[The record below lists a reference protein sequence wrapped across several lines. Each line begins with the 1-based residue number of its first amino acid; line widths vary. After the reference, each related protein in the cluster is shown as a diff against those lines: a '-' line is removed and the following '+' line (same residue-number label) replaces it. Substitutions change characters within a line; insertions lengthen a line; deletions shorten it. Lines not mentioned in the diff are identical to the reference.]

1 MGLPARRG
9 AGVSELVKAFLLVI
23 VGLSADAEHGDLFK
37 KWGGVM
43 ATAARNVGTPPDR
56 IIQLSDQPAR
66 TDVEGAFASIAKKA
80 AADDVV
86 FVVLIGHGSFD
97 GKVAKFN
104 LRGPDMTAAD
114 FSAQLK
120 KLPAQRV
127 VFVNTTSSSGP
138 FAQELASPGRTI
150 VTATRNGA
158 EQYDTLF
165 PGFFVDAFNS
175 ETADA
180 DKNRRVTLQEAFDYA
195 QREVARTY
203 EKEGLLATEHSVLD
217 DGGKLA
223 SAFALGTAGMGELP
237 LDPKLRAL
245 YIARREAEQRVE
257 ALKVLKGSM
266 EPARYEAELEK
277 AVTALALRS
286 REIRQIEGPKK

>member
-1 MGLPARRG
+1 
-9 AGVSELVKAFLLVI
+9 VTELVKAFLLVV
-23 VGLSADAEHGDLFK
+23 VGLSADADHAALFK
-37 KWGGVM
+37 KWGSAM
-43 ATAARNVGTPPDR
+43 TAAAKNVGTPADR
-56 IIQLSDQPAR
+56 IIELSEQTAKS
-66 TDVEGAFASIAKKA
+66 DVDRAFATVAKTIG
-80 AADDVV
+80 ADDVV

-104 LRGPDMTAAD
+104 LKGPDMTAAD
-114 FSAQLK
+114 FNAHLK

-138 FAQELASPGRTI
+138 FAQELAGPGRTI

-175 ETADA
+175 ETADS

-223 SAFALGTAGMGELP
+223 TVFSLGTAGMGELP

-266 EPARYEAELEK
+266 DPARYEAELEK